1 MLWCRGS
8 GIDSKARGIR
18 AVAWA
23 SIPKLLGFGIQLFE
37 KRSFATGRKAIV
49 NQTNAQAQDYDM
61 PRLLAIALTLT
72 QIIQHSPRATGLS
85 VVLLDLPRT
94 VKPSTEAAYVVAD
107 CFAI

>member
-8 GIDSKARGIR
+8 GIASKARGIR

-61 PRLLAIALTLT
+61 PRLLAIALEPRLPKSVTIPQQRRRIDRFLT
-72 QIIQHSPRATGLS
+72 YCCSPT
-85 VVLLDLPRT
+85 P
-94 VKPSTEAAYVVAD
+94 PQ
-107 CFAI
+107 